1 MYIYRYCSVHIQVL
15 QCTIQILQCTYTE
28 TAECIYRNCRV
39 HIHVLQCTYTGTIQ
53 WTYTYMGTVEHTYRY
68 HSVHTQVLRYTYTG
82 TIQCTYTYIGT
93 ADHIYR
99 YYSGHIQVTQCTYTG
114 SSVYIHRYCG
124 MHIQFTLQVHTIYEL
139 YIYNKV
145 YKIYKTLH
153 IHTHANNGRKVLNLE
168 SDTQYWMWSRSFV
181 DTNIFV
187 SLHFILFS
195 EFMNWNIP
203 KCKDPQKETWEF
215 RWTVLMYTVNCKL

>member
-153 IHTHANNGRKVLNLE
+153 IHTHVNNTR
-168 SDTQYWMWSRSFV
+168 YWMLSRSFV

-187 SLHFILFS
+187 SLHFIFVFWFL
-195 EFMNWNIP
+195 ELKYTQMYRPP
-203 KCKDPQKETWEF
+203 KGNLGVSFNCAY
-215 RWTVLMYTVNCKL
+215 VHVNCKL